1 MNRFM
6 CTKYSISKTD
16 ITDLSYQR
24 LLSQRE
30 VEKVCIL
37 FAGRRRIS
45 INHYTLYCFR
55 TGQKMDIVIV
65 CLITLKGQLI
75 SSNRTITYANV

>member
-1 MNRFM
+1 MNQQRIIL
-6 CTKYSISKTD
+6 YSISKPDLTY
-16 ITDLSYQR
+16 LSYQR
-24 LLSQRE
+24 PLSPRE
-30 VEKVCIL
+30 IEKVCIL

-45 INHYTLYCFR
+45 INHHTLYCFR
-55 TGQKMDIVIV
+55 TGQKMDIFIV